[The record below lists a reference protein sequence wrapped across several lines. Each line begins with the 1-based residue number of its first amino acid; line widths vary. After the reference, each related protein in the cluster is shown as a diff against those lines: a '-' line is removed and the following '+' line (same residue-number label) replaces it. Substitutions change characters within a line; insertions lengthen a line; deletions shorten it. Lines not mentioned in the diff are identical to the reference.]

1 MSVRKKIIDLVEKHF
16 EEEFPEE
23 KFIPG
28 KTQIPV
34 SGKSFDYKDIESL
47 VEASLDFWL
56 TEGRF
61 TDEFEKKFS
70 EYLKIKHTEFWIFCK
85 SFSFYGLD
93 FTQIKR

>member
-34 SGKSFDYKDIESL
+34 SGKSFDYKDIVS
-47 VEASLDFWL
+47 
-56 TEGRF
+56 T
-61 TDEFEKKFS
+61 
-70 EYLKIKHTEFWIFCK
+70 
-85 SFSFYGLD
+85 
-93 FTQIKR
+93 